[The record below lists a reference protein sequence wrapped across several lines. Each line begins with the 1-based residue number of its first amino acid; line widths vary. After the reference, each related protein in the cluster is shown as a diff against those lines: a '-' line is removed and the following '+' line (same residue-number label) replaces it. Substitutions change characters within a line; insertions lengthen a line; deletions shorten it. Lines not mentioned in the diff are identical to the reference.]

1 MDPMEEESPSCQ
13 EEAYV
18 QHDHLNAWDHGDVP
32 LVAQMEE
39 GFQEME
45 AACHL
50 ALVEGK
56 EAYRPA
62 YVDETQNQEDE
73 EVEEVH
79 QSTLLP

>member
-1 MDPMEEESPSCQ
+1 M
-13 EEAYV
+13 Y
-18 QHDHLNAWDHGDVP
+18 
-32 LVAQMEE
+32 
-39 GFQEME
+39 
-45 AACHL
+45 L

-56 EAYRPA
+56 EAYRQA